1 MVSRWI
7 VESGVSRGTGTSCR
21 AAYGAPDAPV
31 MPRKT
36 RTRRLLG
43 ALRHG
48 QEDADVVDVLRATEV
63 PELRHDV
70 VAELARVGDV
80 AREELRPLSDL
91 ADRRQ
96 VRRAEVRGAGA
107 EVGVARGA
115 ARLREELRAG
125 HGLRVPCEALPL
137 RPARHG
143 LDD

>member
-1 MVSRWI
+1 
-7 VESGVSRGTGTSCR
+7 
-21 AAYGAPDAPV
+21 

-80 AREELRPLSDL
+80 ARKELRPLADL
-91 ADRRQ
+91 ANRGQ
-96 VRRAEVRGAGA
+96 VGGAEVRGAGA
-107 EVGVARGA
+107 EVRVAGGA
-115 ARLREELRAG
+115 VGPREELG
-125 HGLRVPCEALPL
+125 SGDGLWVVGEALPL
-137 RPARHG
+137 RPGRHR
-143 LDD
+143 LDDLPR